1 MNCIIRAYVLL
12 FVLGCGPLARSQD
25 VHTQVVNARNGKPIT
40 DECLNISLGKWRGA
54 ELLAPTNR
62 EGIVGLH
69 IKNRQVT
76 ADTTSPHACN
86 GQAVLGPKF
95 LTNDV
100 ESISVIGDVYVVCQE
115 YGNHLSGQPP
125 PLHIPSDVVP
135 TYRISKIV
143 ELGEAAANTCG
154 KFKAQAKPG
163 ELILFVRPMSFW
175 EKLKL

>member
-1 MNCIIRAYVLL
+1 MSCIIRAYLL
-12 FVLGCGPLARSQD
+12 VFVLGCGSLAWAQD
-25 VHTQVVNARNGKPIT
+25 IHIQVVNARNGKPIT
-40 DECLNISLGKWRGA
+40 DECLNISFGKWHGA

-62 EGIVGLH
+62 EGIVELH

-86 GQAVLGPKF
+86 GQAIHGPKF

-100 ESISVIGDVYVVCQE
+100 ESISVMGDIYVACQE
-115 YGNHLSGQPP
+115 YGKRASGQPAA
-125 PLHIPSDVVP
+125 DVIP

-143 ELGEAAANTCG
+143 ELGVAAANTCG
-154 KFKAQAKPG
+154 KFKAEARPG
-163 ELILFVRPMSFW
+163 VLIFFVRPMSFR